1 MSDVSP
7 KLSRLTQVL
16 LLLLVI
22 GVWGV
27 LLFLWFSRARSG
39 ADASADKRF
48 DVITAE
54 RINIVDADGKPRLV
68 ITNPARFPDA
78 AIRGKSYKRS
88 IGDNAGMLFYDVDG
102 TETGGLVT
110 ATAAWG
116 RYAALI
122 FDYTN
127 PSTDGVGIFRIE
139 SADGKTYSAGLSVI
153 DRRPHALAEN
163 QNSQGVE
170 RAKLETKDGNAEL
183 VISDTEGK
191 PHILL
196 GVDRANTPRLE
207 IRDAE
212 GNVKHRFPPQ

>member
-1 MSDVSP
+1 
-7 KLSRLTQVL
+7 VL
-16 LLLLVI
+16 LL
-22 GVWGV
+22 
-27 LLFLWFSRARSG
+27 LWFSRARSA

-68 ITNPARFPDA
+68 ISNTARFPDA
-78 AIRGKSYKRS
+78 VVRGKSYKRS

-127 PSTDGVGIFRIE
+127 PPTDGVGIFRIE
-139 SADGKTYSAGLSVI
+139 SVDGKTYSAGLSVV

-163 QNSQGVE
+163 ENSQV
-170 RAKLETKDGNAEL
+170 
-183 VISDTEGK
+183 S
-191 PHILL
+191 
-196 GVDRANTPRLE
+196 
-207 IRDAE
+207 
-212 GNVKHRFPPQ
+212 NVPSWKRRTATRS

>member
-1 MSDVSP
+1 MSDISP
-7 KLSRLTQVL
+7 KVPRLTHVL
-16 LLLLVI
+16 LSLLVI

-27 LLFLWFSRARSG
+27 LLLLWFSHARSA
-39 ADASADKRF
+39 ADSSADKRF

-54 RINIVDADGKPRLV
+54 RVNIVDADGKPRLV
-68 ITNPARFPDA
+68 ISTPARFPEA
-78 AIRGKSYKRS
+78 VIHGKSHKRS

-127 PSTDGVGIFRIE
+127 PPTDGVGIFRIE
-139 SADGKTYSAGLSVI
+139 SVDGKTYSAGLSVV

-163 QNSQGVE
+163 ENSQGVE
-170 RAKLETKDGNAEL
+170 RAKLETKDGEAEL

-191 PHILL
+191 PRILL
-196 GVDRANTPRLE
+196 GVDHANTPRLE

-212 GNVKHRFPPQ
+212 GNIQHRFPPQ